1 MKETLADIAYAINKH
16 TITEHQNMPC
26 QGGVARYRVNLEEM
40 PSIHQVYLANVKVR
54 KQVYYGDDSV
64 NIWKNTKLG
73 GALIMKGIGD
83 SIYYGNRPQPYKMK
97 VYNAT
102 TYRHWTTGSIDQVEI
117 QLEDKKRYRFANL
130 KSLLMQFQDAKSQA
144 AENAERLRKL
154 QLEREEIERQ
164 QKKAAEEEAMRLE
177 KEREENERRTRECQE
192 KAERFEQ
199 EIAEQNAKIKYIKSF
214 VRNELALRIQHILDP
229 SQEEAKRSHVYDG
242 IPVLIDGGP
251 GTGKTTTMIQ
261 RLKFMLSDEAL
272 RDYSKL
278 SEKEILELTDPNKID
293 TKWMF
298 FSPNTL
304 LLEYLRNNM
313 REEEMNANDGN
324 TFTLEQ
330 FRKKMLLEYKL
341 RNPETDS
348 PFKNYSFRDD
358 TTQPLILNGKQVVD
372 DFEQFCIENI
382 TSILLK
388 AYKLPTANYDWHSIA
403 VEIKAYCKRAEN
415 VKDMAALVNLFYS
428 LQDSQNAQVRDIERQ
443 LLKILGA
450 AAVELQQK
458 IAEDEATLSAVK
470 ALLEKWESERQ
481 PINEEDD
488 LETEMT
494 EEDETEDDSSKL
506 NFEADLYK
514 RLKALI
520 RAASISRIDSKRKLT
535 GRQAELYAI
544 VSEHI
549 NEESLM
555 RVGSLAWFV
564 KNYATLTK
572 GIEPNIFS
580 QVPRLYKLFRRN
592 QLEKDTDSYDTALL
606 KKIIEKEKNKH
617 LHADEQDL
625 LIGFINNMLYRI
637 YKRSSIRFEKLNH
650 KYVSAYK
657 EWAKPVIGV
666 DEATDFSLLD
676 YYLIYSFRHYQLNSV
691 TLSGD
696 IMQSITDS
704 GINDWDDLSK
714 WVLPELI
721 KYELKVSYRQTPTL
735 LNLAREMYNDEQG
748 HYPSY
753 HSDKEMDKE
762 NEPAPIACVSDDEDE
777 KAEWIAKRIIE
788 IYKAYDS
795 KMPSVAIFVGDEMN
809 VQRFINTIYDTDL
822 LNGIDVVDCTDG
834 RALNRSDVVR
844 VFRISEVK
852 GMEFEVAFFHNLDEA
867 LHGRTTG
874 LMKKYLYVGLSRAT
888 THLAATFCNP
898 DDSSDVIR
906 YFDTKNN
913 NWKL

>member
-97 VYNAT
+97 VYNAA

-272 RDYSKL
+272 RDYSRL
-278 SEKEILELTDPNKID
+278 SEKEIQELTDPNKID

-415 VKDMAALVNLFYS
+415 VKDMATLVNLFYS

-458 IAEDEATLSAVK
+458 IVEDEVTFSAVK

-481 PINEEDD
+481 LINEEDD

>member
-97 VYNAT
+97 VYNAA

-272 RDYSKL
+272 RDYSRL
-278 SEKEILELTDPNKID
+278 SEKEIQELTDPNKID

-358 TTQPLILNGKQVVD
+358 ATQPLILNGKQVID

-428 LQDSQNAQVRDIERQ
+428 LQDSQNAQVKDIERQ

-809 VQRFINTIYDTDL
+809 VQRFVNTIYDTDL

>member
-97 VYNAT
+97 VYNAA

-272 RDYSKL
+272 RDYSRL

-358 TTQPLILNGKQVVD
+358 ATQPLILNGKQVID

-458 IAEDEATLSAVK
+458 IVEDEVTLSAVK

-481 PINEEDD
+481 LINEEDD

>member
-97 VYNAT
+97 VYNAA

-358 TTQPLILNGKQVVD
+358 ATQPLILNGKQVID

-809 VQRFINTIYDTDL
+809 VQRFINTIYNTDL

>member
-97 VYNAT
+97 VYNAA

-272 RDYSKL
+272 RDYSRL
-278 SEKEILELTDPNKID
+278 SEKEIQELTDPNKID

-358 TTQPLILNGKQVVD
+358 ATQPLILNGKQVVD

-388 AYKLPTANYDWHSIA
+388 AYKLPTANYDWHSTA

-415 VKDMAALVNLFYS
+415 VKDMATLVNLFYS

-458 IAEDEATLSAVK
+458 IVEDEVTLSAVK

-481 PINEEDD
+481 LINEEDD